1 MEHRKG
7 GQAGGGREGG
17 REGRWGMVV
26 VYFSIIGSIMT
37 HSHAN
42 EIHMERLRSDRLPP
56 QSHLDPAQ

>member
-42 EIHMERLRSDRLPP
+42 EIHTERLRSDRLPP
-56 QSHLDPAQ
+56 